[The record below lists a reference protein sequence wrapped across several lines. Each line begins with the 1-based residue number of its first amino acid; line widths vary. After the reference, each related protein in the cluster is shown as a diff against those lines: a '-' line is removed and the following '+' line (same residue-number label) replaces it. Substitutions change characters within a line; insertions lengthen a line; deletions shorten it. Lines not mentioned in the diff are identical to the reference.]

1 MPKHDKKHPFWRAV
15 FRGLGIVMPPLL
27 TLLLFIWAWTMIE
40 SNLLGPMES
49 WTRSTSAYIMDWWND
64 EVPASVFARVKAA
77 PGKLGDVTTAEN
89 QLIYERY
96 LQLTW
101 LRRSYII
108 PVFLCLFLLLLYLLG
123 KFLAAGVGRI
133 IVNAAEGLITR
144 LPLIRNVYSSVKQV
158 TDFVFSEKE
167 IEFNRVVAI
176 EYPRKGIWSLGFVT
190 GESMIAIRAAANQP
204 VVTVLI
210 PTSPMPATGYTI
222 TVLRSE
228 TIDLNITVDQ
238 AIQFI
243 ISCGVVVPR
252 PQQYNSEE
260 ADRFSAERSGL
271 IETQPDP
278 PNGNG
283 KLKTASPVENDEAAT
298 S

>member
-167 IEFNRVVAI
+167 IKCNRVVAI
-176 EYPRKGIWSLGFVT
+176 EYPRKCICSRRFVT

-243 ISCGVVVPR
+243 ISCGVVVQR
-252 PQQYNSEE
+252 PQQYN
-260 ADRFSAERSGL
+260 
-271 IETQPDP
+271 
-278 PNGNG
+278 
-283 KLKTASPVENDEAAT
+283 
-298 S
+298 